1 MGATRDETTGLMRPE
16 GCTLDLSYVLAVATQ
31 TNVAHRNLGTEL
43 LSLERHGVTLGVAWR
58 DDLVEREGGGL
69 ANGVLATM
77 LDHTCSL
84 AAFMS
89 VNDDR
94 LGGATMG
101 LRVDYLAPAEP
112 GQGVHVRA
120 ECVRRAP
127 YVAFVQGTVFH
138 PERPESVIARAICT
152 VAVQPDPAMA
162 TPEAGTLP

>member
-1 MGATRDETTGLMRPE
+1 MGPTRDQITGLMRPD

-31 TNVAHRNLGTEL
+31 TNVAHRELGTEL
-43 LSLERHGVTLGVAWR
+43 VALQRHGVTLGVAWR
-58 DDLVEREGGGL
+58 ADLVEREGGGL

-89 VNDDR
+89 VNDER

-112 GQGVHVRA
+112 GRGVHVRA

-127 YVAFVQGTVFH
+127 HVAFVHGAVFH
-138 PERPESVIARAICT
+138 PGQPDATIARAICT
-152 VAVQPDPAMA
+152 VAVQPEPAVSK
-162 TPEAGTLP
+162 

>member
-1 MGATRDETTGLMRPE
+1 MGATRDDVTGLWRPD
-16 GCTLDLSYVLAVATQ
+16 GCTLDLGYVLAVATQ

-43 LSLERHGVTLGVAWR
+43 LSLERHGVTLGLAWR
-58 DDLVEREGGGL
+58 DDLVEHEGGGL

-101 LRVDYLAPAEP
+101 LRVEHLAPAEP
-112 GQGVHVRA
+112 GKGVHVRG

-127 YVAFVQGTVFH
+127 HVAFVQGTVVH
-138 PERPESVIARAICT
+138 PDRPQTIIAMAMCS
-152 VAVQPDPAMA
+152 VAVQPDPGAA
-162 TPEAGTLP
+162 S